1 MKKPIKI
8 HKKTIIFIFPII
20 YIILF
25 LSIKIA
31 LPSTYTLI
39 VQEDSIIEYI
49 QAFLYFFSS
58 ILALII
64 STRFISNR
72 FLLHGTLY
80 LILFAGLLFVSI
92 EEISWGQRIFNI
104 ETPQYLNNKNSQNEI
119 TIHNLKP
126 VQAHLQKA
134 YILIGLYG
142 TFGCLFMRNIK
153 TKSDNIINYVIP
165 ECFISPY
172 FFAVL
177 LVYAYFS
184 FISPFGVN
192 TLGIDKFKVG
202 DFVIWRDQEPAELLL
217 SLGFLIFTITNNIK
231 SKIMCQTL
239 LSNRAEL

>member
-1 MKKPIKI
+1 MKKLTTSPQKQ
-8 HKKTIIFIFPII
+8 IIFIFPII

-31 LPSTYTLI
+31 LPNTYTLI

-49 QAFLYFFSS
+49 QAFLYFISS

-72 FLLHGTLY
+72 FIMHGTLY

-104 ETPQYLNNKNSQNEI
+104 ETPQYLNKINSQNEI

-142 TFGCLFMRNIK
+142 TFGCLFMCNIK

-165 ECFISPY
+165 EWFISPY

-202 DFVIWRDQEPAELLL
+202 AFVIWRDQEPAELLL
-217 SLGFLIFTITNNIK
+217 SLGFFIFTISNNIK

-239 LSNRAEL
+239 LSNRVEL